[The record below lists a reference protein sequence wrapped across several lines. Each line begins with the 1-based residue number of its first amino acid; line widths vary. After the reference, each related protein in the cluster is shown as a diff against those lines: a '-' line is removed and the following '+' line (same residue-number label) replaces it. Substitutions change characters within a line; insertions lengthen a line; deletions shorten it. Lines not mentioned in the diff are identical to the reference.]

1 MPGRDH
7 VMTDE
12 RHDHEENRCA
22 GTIARGVLAG
32 LAGTVVMTAFQKL
45 IEMPITGREESFAPA
60 KFAATVV
67 PGVAPKTP
75 QEWQRLNWVTHFAL
89 GAMWGASFG
98 IAGCAGLR
106 GQKAVA
112 AVFPT
117 VYGGDVLL
125 NTALGLYEPSE
136 WSVRDLAIDVV
147 DKFVQA
153 EATGFFFDRLQRG

>member
-1 MPGRDH
+1 MTTEHDNHGDRTRAATIGR
-7 VMTDE
+7 
-12 RHDHEENRCA
+12 
-22 GTIARGVLAG
+22 GILAG

-60 KFAATVV
+60 KFAAAVL
-67 PGVAPKTP
+67 PGVQPKTP
-75 QEWQRLNWVTHFAL
+75 SEWQRLNWVTHFAL

-98 IAGCAGLR
+98 IAGAAGLR

-136 WSVRDLAIDVV
+136 WSKRDLTIDVV

-153 EATGFFFDRLQRG
+153 QATGLIFDRLQAR